1 MVPQAEM
8 CQKQVLYVKS
18 HNIYFLRQNIWK
30 DDAIFLALIMII
42 STITHKW

>member
-30 DDAIFLALIMII
+30 DDAIFLALIIMII
-42 STITHKW
+42 NT